1 MDLKTK
7 TCIVAE
13 GQVTKNIEGD
23 NQVKKYTPSVNLNL
37 IMTYMANKPSHP
49 QQISI
54 VQWTITCEAMALR
67 VLSHQDVMHNYGT
80 MI

>member
-1 MDLKTK
+1 MQLTNKSVLYLNELMKLTSRWKTN

-37 IMTYMANKPSHP
+37 IMTYMANKPSHL
-49 QQISI
+49 QQVSI
-54 VQWTITCEAMALR
+54 VQ
-67 VLSHQDVMHNYGT
+67 
-80 MI
+80 

>member
-23 NQVKKYTPSVNLNL
+23 NQAKRYTPSVNLNL
-37 IMTYMANKPSHP
+37 IKTYMAN
-49 QQISI
+49 
-54 VQWTITCEAMALR
+54 
-67 VLSHQDVMHNYGT
+67 
-80 MI
+80 

>member
-1 MDLKTK
+1 MDLKSK

-37 IMTYMANKPSHP
+37 IMTYMANKPSHL
-49 QQISI
+49 QQVSI
-54 VQWTITCEAMALR
+54 VQ
-67 VLSHQDVMHNYGT
+67 
-80 MI
+80 